1 MIEEIG
7 TVLKVDGNY
16 ALVATARKSTCG
28 GCAAKN
34 SCGTGVIGKF
44 VGNRYSSIRV
54 LNKVGAHVGE
64 KVILGVPEKILTTVS
79 FRFYIV
85 PLILLLL
92 FSLTGEWIANELSLD
107 STEPF
112 SILGGLLGLMVGSYW
127 LSRFSKKMGCN
138 GSYQVVI
145 LRRDNSVGF
154 VPDVR

>member
-1 MIEEIG
+1 VIEEIG
-7 TVLKVDGNY
+7 TVLNLDGNY
-16 ALVATARKSTCG
+16 ALVATERKNTCG

-44 VGNRYSSIRV
+44 VGNRYPNIRV
-54 LNKVGAHVGE
+54 LNEVGALVGE
-64 KVILGVPEKILTTVS
+64 KVILGVPEKVLTTVS
-79 FRFYIV
+79 FRFYII

-92 FSLTGEWIANELSLD
+92 FSLTGEWVANELSLD

-127 LSRFSKKMGCN
+127 LSRFSKHMGCN

-145 LRRDNSVGF
+145 LRRDNSVDF
-154 VPDVR
+154 LSDAR